1 MRRYIFKVKRT
12 HNNGV
17 QNSKYVE
24 APVIAST
31 YQQAYSRLKKA
42 KCRYITFIRE
52 ECFEMWKL
60 KLNELER
67 LKYDTRQVRS

>member
-1 MRRYIFKVKRT
+1 MRRYIFQVKRT
-12 HNNGV
+12 YNNGV

-31 YQQAYSRLKKA
+31 YQQAYSRLKNA
-42 KCRYITFIRE
+42 KCRCITFIRE

-67 LKYDTRQVRS
+67 LKYDTRQVRL

>member
-1 MRRYIFKVKRT
+1 MRRYIFQVKRT

-24 APVIAST
+24 ASVIANSFFE
-31 YQQAYSRLKKA
+31 AFNRLKNA
-42 KCRYITFIRE
+42 KCRQIMFIRE
-52 ECFEMWKL
+52 VYFEMWRL
-60 KLNELER
+60 KLNELEQ

>member
-1 MRRYIFKVKRT
+1 MTRYIFQVKRT

-24 APVIAST
+24 APVIALT
-31 YQQAYSRLKKA
+31 YQQAYNRLIAA

-60 KLNELER
+60 KLNELEN